1 MQICLSKTFT
11 ASAELNGTVL
21 VLDEWLPLDL
31 TNLSSATVVLVGSD
45 EFVRAILDEHGDAIL
60 DEYGN
65 AIIEE

>member
-11 ASAELNGTVL
+11 ASAELNGTAL

-31 TNLSSATVVLVGSD
+31 TNLSSATVVLVGD
-45 EFVRAILDEHGDAIL
+45 EDFVRAILDEHGDAIL

-65 AIIEE
+65 AILEE

>member
-1 MQICLSKTFT
+1 M
-11 ASAELNGTVL
+11 L